1 MHHEE
6 VENAEPGDNIG
17 WNTRGVGEQD
27 VKKGDVAGPADNPPT
42 VVESFKAQVI
52 VLNHPNVISEGYTP
66 VFHVNTAQV
75 SCTFTDLHETMNP
88 KTGET
93 LEEDPDYIKQGQAAK
108 VTITP
113 QQPLVIEENDDIP
126 QMARFAIRD
135 MGQTVG
141 AGQALE
147 VNEKE

>member
-1 MHHEE
+1 
-6 VENAEPGDNIG
+6 
-17 WNTRGVGEQD
+17 
-27 VKKGDVAGPADNPPT
+27 
-42 VVESFKAQVI
+42 
-52 VLNHPNVISEGYTP
+52 
-66 VFHVNTAQV
+66 
-75 SCTFTDLHETMNP
+75 MNP

-108 VTITP
+108 VEITP
-113 QQPLVIEENDDIP
+113 QQPLVIEANDDIP

-141 AGQALE
+141 AGQALS